1 MSKYNKEELENLILV
16 QNLSYEAIGRLYGV
30 TGNAIKK
37 AASRL
42 EINLP
47 SRRKIKPGETF
58 NKDTS
63 KAIRHCLNCGKEL
76 DYSAK
81 KYCSNDCQAQYEYS
95 SYIERWKNGEESGN
109 VSRCGISN
117 HIRRYLFEKYNSK
130 CQRCGWGEVNSFT
143 KLVPLQVHHIDG
155 NCINNNEDNL
165 QLLCPNCHSL
175 TDTYG
180 SPNANSSRA
189 YRRQK

>member
-37 AASRL
+37 AAARL

-47 SRRKIKPGETF
+47 SRRKINPCETF

-63 KAIRHCLNCGKEL
+63 KAIRHCLNCGK
-76 DYSAK
+76 
-81 KYCSNDCQAQYEYS
+81 
-95 SYIERWKNGEESGN
+95 ESGN

-130 CQRCGWGEVNSFT
+130 CQRCDWGEVNSFT

-155 NCINNNEDNL
+155 NCTNNNEDNL

-180 SPNANSSRA
+180 SLNANSSRT

>member
-30 TGNAIKK
+30 TGNA
-37 AASRL
+37 
-42 EINLP
+42 
-47 SRRKIKPGETF
+47 
-58 NKDTS
+58 
-63 KAIRHCLNCGKEL
+63 
-76 DYSAK
+76 
-81 KYCSNDCQAQYEYS
+81 
-95 SYIERWKNGEESGN
+95 
-109 VSRCGISN
+109 SRCGISN

-130 CQRCGWGEVNSFT
+130 CQRCGWGEVNPFT

-155 NCINNNEDNL
+155 NCINNSEDNL

-180 SPNANSSRA
+180 SLNANSSRA